1 MALLDFPINPNTNDT
16 TTQNGNTW
24 KWNGTSWVA
33 FNNLSLSSQ
42 VSGVLGT
49 LYGGTGKALSGL
61 TVGSVLYA
69 DSSTSFAALAPSINN
84 YVLATQGAGQPP
96 YWKIDDSGTG
106 SVGSGSTGGFS
117 YYIGLNS
124 ITSGTAFSYIVG
136 PGSGGTGG
144 TVVLTSSTMALIG
157 STITAGTWAG
167 SAITLAYGGTNNTVS
182 GIGHSYRIAMYD
194 AAGTA
199 ITNIS
204 TSSGIAN
211 SVLFQSSFTS
221 APVWQGQSQLVVG
234 GATTAA
240 RWNDSRT
247 VTFSGGG
254 VTGSFSIDGSANVSS
269 VALNIDNDAVALGTK
284 TTGNYAA
291 SVAGAGNG
299 LSTIGSAGEGTAFT
313 IHSNATN
320 NNTASTLVFRD
331 GSGNFSA
338 GTITATLS
346 GTATSANAWTSG
358 RTVTFSG
365 GGVTGS
371 FSINGSADVSSVA
384 LNIADDAVALGT
396 KTTGNYAASVAGA
409 GNGLSTIGTAG
420 EGSAFTVHSNATS
433 ANTVS
438 TLVFRDG
445 SGNFSAGTITA
456 TLSGTAT
463 KATNVV
469 GGTASAGSSILIQ
482 TGVDTTGFLAHPGS
496 AGQAL
501 TTTSSGLVY
510 GLLTNLAVT
519 ALSAGTA
526 IHVSG
531 SAGAVTVTNTGVT
544 SLTSSNTNRIT
555 VGGSGVTGS
564 VSVNLPDTVQLTDIQ
579 VSGSNSTLGTVGSN
593 PTSIVNKQYVDN
605 LASGLDIHGSVRV
618 VSVSAIGASY
628 VQSQAVGT
636 ASTNAYLISTTQVAL
651 PAIDGVTFTA
661 TGTSQRI
668 LIAGGA
674 TGRTS
679 INGGA
684 FATAANSNLFN
695 GIYYVGAL
703 GGLGASNWILVRA
716 TDTDDST
723 ELTGG
728 TFTFVEEG
736 SLYKDTGWVCTN
748 DTTNLGPIQFGGT
761 AITFSQFSGA
771 AAIAFG
777 QGLTQVGNA
786 VATNVN
792 LSSSFAASAI
802 GFTQFNVGGAAGA
815 GAAATGY
822 YPTFS
827 VKTDS
832 VHAGTALLTIN
843 HTGFSLAGSTNTAA
857 TLTVTGN
864 ISLPNPAA
872 GGKVA
877 YSSDANTLA
886 FVSGTADQIL
896 KSNGSSAPTFVN
908 QSAIIAGGATTA
920 ARWNDSRT
928 VTFSGG
934 GVTGSFSINGSA
946 DVSSVALNIADDA
959 VALGTKTTG
968 NYAASVAGAGNG
980 LSTIGTAGEGTAFT
994 IHSNATDANTNST
1007 LVFRNSSG
1015 NFSAGTITA
1024 TLSGTASSANAWTNG
1039 RTVTFSGGGVT
1050 GSFSIN
1056 GSADVSSV
1064 SLNIAD
1070 DAVALGTKTTGN
1082 YAASASGAGNGLS
1095 TIGTAG
1101 EGTAFTIHSNATDAN
1116 TNSTLVFRN
1125 SSGNFSAGTITAT
1138 LSGTASSA
1146 NAWTN
1151 GRTVTFS
1158 GGGVTGSF
1166 SINGSADVNPV
1177 ALNIAD
1183 NAVALGTKTTGNYT
1197 QSVAGAGNG
1206 LSTIGT
1212 AGEGTD
1218 FTVHSNATDAATN
1231 STLVFRNSSG
1241 NFSAG
1246 TITANLTGTA
1256 SIASSAA
1263 AVSLVSDTSSTLYL
1277 LGHRTASSAA
1287 SSQVYVDTSISIS
1300 GAQITAGVWA
1310 GTAISLANGGTNN
1323 TLAGNG
1329 YSSKIAVYNAAGTSI
1344 TAYTHPQGS
1353 VIFGATGGTYAG
1365 LASTLLPVVG
1375 IGSNPPGPA
1384 AAIGAT
1390 QAGQLWW
1397 DSEYGVLKIYYTD
1410 QGSGV
1415 TVNSQWVDATPVLGS
1430 SGGASSTK
1438 RSYVMTFGAGF
1449 TPTIGEDTVQI
1460 QIPYAPDNTS
1470 KYYYIKRLDYRSE
1483 VASGGSGVSFFIERH
1498 TTGNASFSPTFRI
1511 HTAGSGVGASF
1522 VVGLSSHIAS
1532 YTLAAT
1538 GASFVSSSG
1547 VAGSVISGDY
1557 LRLNFTNVG
1566 SAAIVSVSMIVEEQ

>member
-501 TTTSSGLVY
+501 TTTASGLVY

-605 LASGLDIHGSVRV
+605 LASGLDVHGSVRV

-802 GFTQFNVGGAAGA
+802 GFTQFNVGGAAGS

-864 ISLPNPAA
+864 ISLPNPGA

-886 FVSGTADQIL
+886 FVGGTAEQIL

-934 GVTGSFSINGSA
+934 GVTGSFSIDGSA
-946 DVSSVALNIADDA
+946 NVSVALNIDNDA

-980 LSTIGTAGEGTAFT
+980 LSTIGSAGEGTAFT
-994 IHSNATDANTNST
+994 IHSNATDA
-1007 LVFRNSSG
+1007 
-1015 NFSAGTITA
+1015 A
-1024 TLSGTASSANAWTNG
+1024 
-1039 RTVTFSGGGVT
+1039 
-1050 GSFSIN
+1050 
-1056 GSADVSSV
+1056 
-1064 SLNIAD
+1064 
-1070 DAVALGTKTTGN
+1070 
-1082 YAASASGAGNGLS
+1082 
-1095 TIGTAG
+1095 
-1101 EGTAFTIHSNATDAN
+1101 

-1277 LGHRTASSAA
+1277 LGHRTASGAA

-1430 SGGASSTK
+1430 SGGGSSTK

-1449 TPTIGEDTVQI
+1449 TPTIGADSVQI

-1483 VASGGSGVSFFIERH
+1483 TTAGGSGVTFFIERH

-1522 VVGLSSHIAS
+1522 VVGGSAYITS

-1557 LRLNFTNVG
+1557 LRLNFTAVG
-1566 SAAIVSVSMIVEEQ
+1566 SAANVSMSMILEEQ

>member
-1 MALLDFPINPNTNDT
+1 MALLDFPTGPALNDT

-69 DSSTSFAALAPSINN
+69 DTSTSFAALAPGNSN
-84 YVLATQGAGQPP
+84 YVLATQGNGSPP

-106 SVGSGSTGGFS
+106 SVGSGNTGGFA
-117 YYIGLNS
+117 YYLGANS
-124 ITSGTAFSYIVG
+124 ITSGTAYSYIAG

-144 TVVLTSSTMALIG
+144 TVILTASTMALIG
-157 STITAGTWAG
+157 STITSGTWNG
-167 SAITLAYGGTNNTVS
+167 SAITLTYGGTNNTIS
-182 GIGHSYRIAMYD
+182 GVGHSYRIAMYD

-199 ITNIS
+199 ITNIPTS
-204 TSSGIAN
+204 TGIAS
-211 SVLFQSSFTS
+211 SVLFQSVFTS
-221 APVWQGQSQLVVG
+221 APTWVGQSTLVVG

-269 VALNIDNDAVALGTK
+269 VALNI
-284 TTGNYAA
+284 
-291 SVAGAGNG
+291 
-299 LSTIGSAGEGTAFT
+299 
-313 IHSNATN
+313 
-320 NNTASTLVFRD
+320 
-331 GSGNFSA
+331 
-338 GTITATLS
+338 
-346 GTATSANAWTSG
+346 
-358 RTVTFSG
+358 
-365 GGVTGS
+365 
-371 FSINGSADVSSVA
+371 
-384 LNIADDAVALGT
+384 ADDAVALGT

-420 EGSAFTVHSNATS
+420 EGTAFTIHSNATD
-433 ANTVS
+433 ANTNS
-438 TLVFRDG
+438 TLVFRNS

-463 KATNVV
+463 SANAWTSARTVTFSGGGVTGSFSINGSADVSSVSLNIADDAVALGTKTTGNYTASVAGAGNGLSTIGTAGEGTAFTIHSNATDTNTNSTLVFRNSSGNFSAGTITATLSGTASKATNVV
-469 GGTASAGSSILIQ
+469 GGTSSAGSSILIQ
-482 TGVDTTGFLAHPGS
+482 TGVDTTTFLSHPGS
-496 AGQAL
+496 AGLAL
-501 TTTSSGLVY
+501 TTTASGLVY

-544 SLTSSNTNRIT
+544 SLTSSNINRIT
-555 VGGSGVTGS
+555 VGGTGVTGS

-579 VSGSNSTLGTVGSN
+579 VSGNNSTLGTVGPN

-651 PAIDGVTFTA
+651 PAIDGITFTA
-661 TGTSQRI
+661 TGASQRI

-703 GGLGASNWILVRA
+703 GGSGTSNWILVRA
-716 TDTDDST
+716 SDTDDST

-736 SLYKDTGWVCTN
+736 NLYKDTGWVCTN

-843 HTGFSLAGSTNTAA
+843 HTGFSLAGSTNTSA

-864 ISLPNPAA
+864 ISLPNPGA

-886 FVSGTADQIL
+886 FVSGTAEQIL

-908 QSAIIAGGATTA
+908 QSTLIVGGATTA
-920 ARWNDSRT
+920 ARWNDART

-946 DVSSVALNIADDA
+946 DVSSVSLNIADDA

-1024 TLSGTASSANAWTNG
+1024 TLSGTATSANAWTSG

-1064 SLNIAD
+1064 ALNIAD

-1082 YAASASGAGNGLS
+1082 YAASVAGAGNGLS

-1101 EGTAFTIHSNATDAN
+1101 EGTAFTIHSNATDTNTAN
-1116 TNSTLVFRN
+1116 TIVYR
-1125 SSGNFSAGTITAT
+1125 
-1138 LSGTASSA
+1138 
-1146 NAWTN
+1146 
-1151 GRTVTFS
+1151 
-1158 GGGVTGSF
+1158 GG
-1166 SINGSADVNPV
+1166 
-1177 ALNIAD
+1177 
-1183 NAVALGTKTTGNYT
+1183 
-1197 QSVAGAGNG
+1197 
-1206 LSTIGT
+1206 
-1212 AGEGTD
+1212 
-1218 FTVHSNATDAATN
+1218 
-1231 STLVFRNSSG
+1231 SG

-1263 AVSLVSDTSSTLYL
+1263 AVSLVSDTSNTLYL
-1277 LGHRTASSAA
+1277 LGHRTASGAA

-1300 GAQITAGVWA
+1300 GVQITAGIWA

-1329 YSSKIAVYNAAGTSI
+1329 YSSKVAVYNAAGTSI

-1375 IGSNPPGPA
+1375 IGSNPPA
-1384 AAIGAT
+1384 ASSAIGAT

-1410 QGSGV
+1410 QGAGV

-1430 SGGASSTK
+1430 SGGGSSTK
-1438 RSYVMTFGAGF
+1438 RSYVMSFGAGF
-1449 TPTIGEDTVQI
+1449 TPTTGADSVQI
-1460 QIPYAPDNTS
+1460 QVPYAPDNTS
-1470 KYYYIKRLDYRSE
+1470 KFYYIKRLDYRSE
-1483 VASGGSGVSFFIERH
+1483 TTAGGSGVTFFIERH
-1498 TTGNASFSPTFRI
+1498 TTGDASFSPTFRI

-1522 VVGLSSHIAS
+1522 VVGGASRLAS
-1532 YTLAAT
+1532 YTLAGT

-1557 LRLNFTNVG
+1557 LRLNFTAVG
-1566 SAAIVSVSMIVEEQ
+1566 SAANVSMSMILEEQ